1 MLEKYL
7 PFLKFQQSTKKLPS
21 TELYPQESV
30 QNDLLFYDP
39 QKLKKDVNVADKI
52 VEVASSL
59 TIFFSVVLI
68 LVLIAHSA
76 INFLLNDL
84 LNEQK
89 NLEYKINGLADIEK
103 RAEAV
108 VRRIDYYKMTIED
121 RKSLTTKISFILA
134 RVPSDLSVVA
144 ADFNRTGFEVV
155 VKGEKPLYITQMFM
169 SWLKD
174 GGVKEVSLK
183 DAVFSSSEN
192 IYMVRIGGTFR

>member
-30 QNDLLFYDP
+30 QSNLLFYDP
-39 QKLKKDVNVADKI
+39 QKLKKDVNVADK
-52 VEVASSL
+52 VVGVASSL
-59 TIFFSVVLI
+59 IIFFSAVLI
-68 LVLIAHSA
+68 LMLIAHTT

-84 LNEQK
+84 VNEQK
-89 NLEYKINGLADIEK
+89 NIEYKINGLADVEK

-108 VRRIDYYKMTIED
+108 VRRIDYYKMTVEE
-121 RKSLTTKISFILA
+121 RKSLTTKISFILS
-134 RVPSDLSVVA
+134 RVPSNLSIATVE
-144 ADFNRTGFEVV
+144 FNKAGFDIV